1 MQGQDRQHSS
11 SVAPDSAMNS
21 VSDVGMDRSS
31 AVGSD
36 AASYSIPFPANV
48 PHTTSAAG
56 AAVASEESGADG
68 QQ

>member
-1 MQGQDRQHSS
+1 
-11 SVAPDSAMNS
+11 MNS